1 MGKCSVYDGKI
12 AKVRG
17 KDSYDIDFDDGDKKK
32 AVPLQNIKAV
42 NVDDICE
49 TSIDVLEHR
58 GTNKNIDIEIKYV
71 EEVGV
76 PSWTLLSKI
85 RKGLYTEDIAEY
97 AIQNSLLETPGWE
110 WAKKVCSMHIF
121 FQSCN
126 TLTTTCCKY
135 SSIVAMLKLSRSE
148 YFQKERKFCCYCPL

>member
-12 AKVRG
+12 AKVCG

-58 GTNKNIDIEIKYV
+58 GTNKNIEIKIKYV
-71 EEVGV
+71 EEEGV
-76 PSWTLLSKI
+76 PSWKLLSKM
-85 RKGLYTEDIAEY
+85 RKWLYTEDISV
-97 AIQNSLLETPGWE
+97 IPFST
-110 WAKKVCSMHIF
+110 
-121 FQSCN
+121 
-126 TLTTTCCKY
+126 
-135 SSIVAMLKLSRSE
+135 
-148 YFQKERKFCCYCPL
+148 